1 MAEDL
6 TLKILVFSQYFWPE
20 SFLIND
26 LAKGLV
32 DNNHHVEVLTG
43 KPNYPLGIKFKGYE
57 RFGFQSET
65 NKGIYIHRVPLLARG
80 AGRIRLALNYMSFII
95 SSSFFSPFILKGR
108 KFDVIFVYALSPI
121 LQAIPAIILGW
132 IKRIPVVVLV
142 QDLWPDSLL
151 ASGYIRNK
159 IVLKLFEYI
168 VGFIYSNV
176 DLLLV
181 QSEAFL
187 EPVRSMAKGTPV
199 KYYPNSVSQNFTLPA
214 QDFADDMAGLNDGF
228 SVMFA
233 GNIGFAQATDVIIE
247 AASQLKGYKDI
258 HFLIIGDGSR
268 RDWLLK
274 ERSIRGLSNFHLPG
288 RFPVGTMPN
297 LMRKASVLLVTLTDN
312 KVFAITVPSKIQ
324 AYMAAGRPIL
334 ACLNGEGAR
343 LVIEADAGIAVP
355 AGDSNALAAGVL
367 KLYKMPATER
377 ARLGANGASYF
388 KENFDH
394 DKLVLDLVEHL
405 QMVLNVKEEMS

>member
-1 MAEDL
+1 VTEDL

-32 DNNHHVEVLTG
+32 DNDHQVEVLTG
-43 KPNYPLGIKFKGYE
+43 KPNYPHGIKFKGYE
-57 RFGFQSET
+57 GFGYQLESNED
-65 NKGIYIHRVPLLARG
+65 ILIHRIPILARG
-80 AGRIRLALNYMSFII
+80 VGRLRLALNYMSFII
-95 SSSFFSPFILKGR
+95 SGLLFSPFLLRRR
-108 KFDVIFVYALSPI
+108 KFDVIFVYGLSPI
-121 LQAIPAIILGW
+121 LQVIPAIFLGRL
-132 IKRIPVVVLV
+132 KRIPVVVSV

-159 IVLKLFEYI
+159 PVLKLIEY
-168 VGFIYSNV
+168 VVKVIYSNV

-181 QSEAFL
+181 QSKAFL
-187 EPVRSMAKGTPV
+187 EPVKSKAGGTPV
-199 KYYPNSVSQNFTLPA
+199 KYYPNSVGHSFAVPTP
-214 QDFADDMAGLNDGF
+214 DFSGYMAGLNDGF

-233 GNIGFAQATDVIIE
+233 GNVGSAQATEIIIE
-247 AASQLKGYKDI
+247 AATLLRAYTDI
-258 HFLIIGDGSR
+258 HFLVVGDGSR
-268 RDWLLK
+268 RDWLIQ

-288 RFPVGTMPN
+288 RFPVDTMPS
-297 LMRKASVLLVTLTDN
+297 LMGKASVLLVTLTDY
-312 KVFAITVPSKIQ
+312 KVFAATVPSKIQ

-343 LVIEADAGIAVP
+343 LVIEAGAGIAAP
-355 AGDSNALAAGVL
+355 AGDAKALAAGVL